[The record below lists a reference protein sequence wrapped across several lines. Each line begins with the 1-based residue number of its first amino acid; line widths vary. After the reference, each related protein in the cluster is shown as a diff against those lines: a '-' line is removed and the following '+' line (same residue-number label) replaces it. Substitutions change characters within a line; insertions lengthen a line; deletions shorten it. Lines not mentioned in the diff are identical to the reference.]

1 MYSSQKASCHVF
13 YIILL
18 YIYEYSYVDDFYIFN

>member
-1 MYSSQKASCHVF
+1 MYSCQKASF

-18 YIYEYSYVDDFYIFN
+18 YIYEYSYVDEFYIFN